1 MRFALLAGIFR
12 GLKDF
17 AFCVTRRDPDRRC
30 NVTQTPTTTTK
41 KVREK
46 TAEEITAKKVK
57 KLIRDHKKGTRIEIT
72 DAKCQGLQF
81 RLTDDAAIWTVRAR
95 LFDKQR
101 RWTIG
106 NSDVSPEDARERAGE
121 VRAWCRRG
129 SNPDKLVT
137 QYMTGIS
144 MAKQLHFS
152 AERPA
157 PSWDW
162 QKAVDNFLDHI
173 RTKRAPDTYDDYART
188 LGGRMRLDPTK
199 RHAQVAELSRFK
211 GKQVNTI
218 AREDIAEC
226 VADVCKRA
234 HAQGLHT
241 LRILGSM
248 WSFLGDDVRRRQTS
262 VAPNLLLRIKAPE
275 KPQPVFVRPAPSVLQ
290 LFDNDQEDK
299 RRDVPAPIEL
309 GRAVAIARSGAL
321 GVRASLAVQLLAFSL
336 QRRRA
341 IIGSY
346 AMDYRIMAEWNDP
359 EADIV
364 WIIPHTCAN
373 DRISEELTS
382 PTLWSSPAPAQKR
395 YEGSMILRRSS
406 NIHTTFPFASCPGR
420 RPRTSTPIQASSIM
434 PCNSCPV

>member
-1 MRFALLAGIFR
+1 M
-12 GLKDF
+12 
-17 AFCVTRRDPDRRC
+17 
-30 NVTQTPTTTTK
+30 
-41 KVREK
+41 
-46 TAEEITAKKVK
+46 
-57 KLIRDHKKGTRIEIT
+57 IRDHKKGTRIEIT

-144 MAKQLHFS
+144 MAKQIHFS

-211 GKQVNTI
+211 GKQGQYDCSRGHRRMRRRRLQ
-218 AREDIAEC
+218 ARPCSGPAHAEDIGL
-226 VADVCKRA
+226 DVVVSVMTCDVGKPP
-234 HAQGLHT
+234 
-241 LRILGSM
+241 LRQIC
-248 WSFLGDDVRRRQTS
+248 SFASKPRKSPNQSSSGRRRRYFSCLTTTRRTS
-262 VAPNLLLRIKAPE
+262 A
-275 KPQPVFVRPAPSVLQ
+275 
-290 LFDNDQEDK
+290 
-299 RRDVPAPIEL
+299 
-309 GRAVAIARSGAL
+309 G
-321 GVRASLAVQLLAFSL
+321 
-336 QRRRA
+336 
-341 IIGSY
+341 
-346 AMDYRIMAEWNDP
+346 
-359 EADIV
+359 
-364 WIIPHTCAN
+364 TC
-373 DRISEELTS
+373 R
-382 PTLWSSPAPAQKR
+382 
-395 YEGSMILRRSS
+395 RRSS
-406 NIHTTFPFASCPGR
+406 
-420 RPRTSTPIQASSIM
+420 
-434 PCNSCPV
+434 